1 MRLLTRYI
9 LKQLMMP
16 FVFSLL
22 IIIFVL
28 FTQFLLRAIDRFIGK
43 GLDVGTIFEYLFLN
57 LGWIAAL
64 SVPMA
69 VLVAALMSF
78 GQFSEDNEITAMR
91 ASGISFNTII
101 RPAILFGMTISIILI
116 LFNSF
121 IMPEMNF
128 KARMLSGDIYRKRP
142 DLNIEPGYFMDDL
155 PNYSMIIRDK
165 EGDTLKDVRIFS
177 KGSNETQTSIH
188 SQTGELSTIDDA
200 IVLDMF
206 NGEIHELDTRDFGN
220 YRRIEFEKHKITIAA
235 DDLFLN
241 RRDTTSRSD
250 REMTVA
256 MIFDKQENIL
266 NRINIVNSRIGR
278 AFART
283 GLDSI
288 VPGNFE
294 ESQLILSDYKN
305 TYSSD
310 SSYTIDQKY
319 KKEKD
324 INIAERQLRNEYNLL
339 RSYAKSSNKYAVEL
353 HKKFSLPVAC
363 ILFVMTGASL
373 GVLFRRGG
381 FTIAVGLSFGF
392 FLTYYIL
399 MIGGEDLADR
409 NYVSP
414 VVGVW
419 SPNIILLII
428 SLYLMLHTI
437 REQAPLKFNFNII
450 KRFMKKNERSTDH
463 Q

>member
-9 LKQLMMP
+9 LKQLLSP
-16 FVFSLL
+16 FLFSLL

-43 GLDVGTIFEYLFLN
+43 GLDIGTIFEYLFLN

-91 ASGISFNTII
+91 ASGISFNTIL
-101 RPAILFGMTISIILI
+101 RPAILFGVTISGVLI

-155 PNYSMIIRDK
+155 PSYSMIIRDK

-177 KGSNETQTSIH
+177 KGSGQTQTSIH
-188 SQTGELSTIDDA
+188 SKTGELSTIDDA
-200 IVLDMF
+200 IVLDMY

-220 YRRIEFEKHKITIAA
+220 YRRIEFDKHKITIAA

-250 REMTVA
+250 REMTVP
-256 MIFDKQENIL
+256 MIFDKRENISK
-266 NRINIVNSRIGR
+266 RIDIVNSRIGR
-278 AFART
+278 AFTRT

-288 VPGNFE
+288 VPNSFD
-294 ESQLILSDYKN
+294 ESKVILLGYKK
-305 TYSSD
+305 
-310 SSYTIDQKY
+310 SYNADTSFTADQKY

-324 INIAERQLRNEYNLL
+324 INITERQLRNEYNLL
-339 RSYAKSSNKYAVEL
+339 RSYMKSSSKYEVEL
-353 HKKFSLPVAC
+353 HKKFSLPIAC

-373 GVLFRRGG
+373 GVLFRKGG

-392 FLTYYIL
+392 FLIYYIM

-409 NYVSP
+409 NIVSP

-419 SPNIILLII
+419 SPNVILLVI
-428 SLYLMLHTI
+428 SMYLILHTI
-437 REQAPLKFNFNII
+437 KEQAPLRSSFTFFRKLF
-450 KRFMKKNERSTDH
+450 KKIGRKKTNG
-463 Q
+463 